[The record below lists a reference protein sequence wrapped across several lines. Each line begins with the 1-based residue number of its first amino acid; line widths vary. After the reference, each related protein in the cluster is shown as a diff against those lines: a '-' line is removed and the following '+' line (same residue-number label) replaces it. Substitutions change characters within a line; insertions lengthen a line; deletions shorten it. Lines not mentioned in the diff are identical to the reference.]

1 MANIWNHLEMLD
13 KAASLAVNN
22 FHNGFTDAVMPY
34 ISRTAVWIPL
44 YVIVMALLVWRLG
57 WKGALVAVL
66 ALAINVVLADQ
77 IANLFKNGVH
87 RLRPC
92 YDEWMMAHGLHCSP
106 GGGKFGFYSGHAAN
120 VFSFAICSLI
130 CLAVKV
136 RGRIIKP
143 RTQRTV
149 LSVYGIFI
157 FLWAITVSISR
168 VYLGRHFIGDI
179 TVGAFSGLL
188 TGLLMALAARAAIK
202 AATQKRA

>member
-1 MANIWNHLEMLD
+1 MADIWNHLEMLD

-77 IANLFKNGVH
+77 IANLFKNSIH

-143 RTQRTV
+143 RAQRTV

-202 AATQKRA
+202 AVTKKRA

>member
-1 MANIWNHLEMLD
+1 MADIWNHLEMLD

-66 ALAINVVLADQ
+66 ALVINVVLADQ
-77 IANLFKNGVH
+77 IANLFKNSIH

-143 RTQRTV
+143 RAQRTV

-202 AATQKRA
+202 AVTKKRA

>member
-1 MANIWNHLEMLD
+1 MADIWNHLEMLD

-143 RTQRTV
+143 RTHRTV

>member
-1 MANIWNHLEMLD
+1 MADIWNHLEMLD

-66 ALAINVVLADQ
+66 ALVINVVLADQ
-77 IANLFKNGVH
+77 IANLFKNSIH

-136 RGRIIKP
+136 SGRIIKP
-143 RTQRTV
+143 RAQRTV

-202 AATQKRA
+202 AVTKKRA